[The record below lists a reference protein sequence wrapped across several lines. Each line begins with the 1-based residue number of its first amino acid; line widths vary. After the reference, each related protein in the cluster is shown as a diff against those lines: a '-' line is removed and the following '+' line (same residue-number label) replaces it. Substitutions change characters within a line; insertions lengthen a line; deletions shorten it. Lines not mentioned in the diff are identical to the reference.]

1 MDKIRGS
8 DMKNIG
14 KIIFFGIFYGCISCS
29 VEVDTYPTDKE
40 ILLSPFMTYDTE
52 TISKANLYDASKLIV
67 EDKGNF
73 SVTSYKTGTTE
84 RYFLNF
90 DRIYYFKDDG
100 SWRFYDASVGA
111 QGVFYQ
117 RYWPTYALDFFAY
130 MPYDNQNTGVTV
142 LEKAIQCSLPT
153 DYDKQA
159 QAQEFIYAYAPGQK
173 YTEQNNGQVN
183 LNFIHPFSAIRFELG
198 AAHGNTNIE
207 KIELR
212 NIAYKGRLDV
222 STNPAQAD
230 LADTDWVPDNTDNK
244 GTITIPVGKTV
255 GAVGANGIQLNAKLG
270 TDLLVLPQVMT
281 DDITI
286 YVKFR
291 WNNVDYTPEVKVNTS
306 QTSPW
311 QPGKIYTYK
320 LNLGDSAEDIIST
333 VTVTPWTDNE
343 YKNDIDVE

>member
-1 MDKIRGS
+1 
-8 DMKNIG
+8 MKNIG
-14 KIIFFGIFYGCISCS
+14 RILIFGILCGSISCS
-29 VEVDTYPTDKE
+29 VEIESEPTDKE
-40 ILLSPFMTYDTE
+40 ILLSPSVSYEAE
-52 TISKANLYDASKLIV
+52 TISKVTLYDNSNLIV
-67 EDKGNF
+67 EGKGNF
-73 SVTSYKTGTTE
+73 SVTSYKARTTD

-90 DRIYYFKDDG
+90 DRVYYFQDDQ
-100 SWRFYDASVGA
+100 SWRFYDSTVGG

-117 RYWPTYALDFFAY
+117 RYWPSYPLDFFAY

-142 LEKAIQCSLPT
+142 LDKAIQCILPISYT
-153 DYDKQA
+153 EQNK
-159 QAQEFIYAYAPGQK
+159 AQEFVYAYAPNQS
-173 YTEQNNGQVN
+173 YTDANNGKVN
-183 LNFIHPFSAIRFELG
+183 LTFIHPFSAIRFELG

-230 LADTDWVPDNTDNK
+230 LANTDWDPDDTDNK
-244 GTITIPVGKTV
+244 GTISIPVGKTV
-255 GAVGANGIQLNAKLG
+255 GAVGSNGIQLNAKLG

-291 WNNVDYTPEVKVNTS
+291 WNNEDYTPEIKVNTS

-333 VTVTPWTDNE
+333 VTITPWTDNE